1 MNLRDLPMPRQI
13 PFYDM
18 LWLQCAQHAQSSGT
32 LYNGITGVS
41 PADLRQVKIGRAYF
55 LRNMAHG

>member
-1 MNLRDLPMPRQI
+1 MPRQI